1 MIHDNILA
9 AIRKRDYFMLSRY
22 NHDQVKT
29 YSKALDELES
39 QGVIACRK
47 ISKKIWIY
55 DRGPA
60 FTRRLKPKP
69 QE

>member
-1 MIHDNILA
+1 MIHDDILA

-22 NHDQVKT
+22 KKDQVKT
-29 YSKALDELES
+29 YSKALDQLEAL
-39 QGVIACRK
+39 GIIACRK
-47 ISKKIWIY
+47 ISKKVWVY

-60 FTRRLKPKP
+60 FTRRMKLKQ